1 MKTKLSLVLA
11 ALLFT
16 GLPLASTSGY
26 VAVSVGI
33 APPAIPIY
41 TQPLCPVAGYIWV
54 PGYWGWGPYGYYWVP
69 GAWVAPPAF
78 GLLWTPGY
86 WAFSGG
92 SYLFHDGYWG
102 PTVGFYGGINYGY
115 GYWGS
120 GYYGG
125 RWVGNDFHYNT
136 AVSRVNTT
144 VVRNTYA
151 DREVLKNRGT
161 NRTSFNGGKGG
172 VQAKPTAAQQTAETN
187 RREGPTAAQ
196 RSRMDSAKNDPALRA
211 KDNKGKP
218 KAESVRDF
226 GRKNDQESAATRSES
241 GQAATTDRANER
253 TNAEQRSADAERK
266 GGAQQGANAQK
277 DQKARGETAKNNDRR
292 GQERVKSERTE
303 PTTTRHAQRAEPAK
317 RNTAPRQT
325 ARTSQSV
332 QHQRSVQHRPP
343 TVKTSKSAPQA
354 RGHGPAPQQE
364 QAKKKKKKDKG
375 NGG

>member
-16 GLPLASTSGY
+16 GLPLASTSAY

-33 APPAIPIY
+33 APPAIPVY
-41 TQPLCPVAGYIWV
+41 AQPLCPVAGYIWT
-54 PGYWGWGPYGYYWVP
+54 PGYWAYGPYGYYWVP
-69 GAWVAPPAF
+69 GVWVAPPAF

-115 GYWGS
+115 GYWGN

-125 RWVGNDFHYNT
+125 RWVGDAFSYNT
-136 AVSRVNTT
+136 AVSRVNTA
-144 VVRNTYA
+144 VIHNTYVN
-151 DREVLKNRGT
+151 REVLNRRGT

-172 VQAKPTAAQQTAETN
+172 LQAKPSAAQQTAEKN

-211 KDNKGKP
+211 KDNKSKP

-226 GRKNDQESAATRSES
+226 GRKNDQQTAAARGEG
-241 GQAATTDRANER
+241 GQEATADRANQGR
-253 TNAEQRSADAERK
+253 PNGNQRAADAERK

-277 DQKARGETAKNNDRR
+277 DQKARGETAKTNDRR
-292 GQERVKSERTE
+292 GQARAKSERTE
-303 PTTTRHAQRAEPAK
+303 PSTARHVQRAEPAR
-317 RNTAPRQT
+317 RNTQPRNA
-325 ARTSQSV
+325 ARTFQSVQGQRSVV
-332 QHQRSVQHRPP
+332 QHQRSVPHRPP
-343 TVKTSKSAPQA
+343 TVKSSRSAPQA
-354 RGHGPAPQQE
+354 RSRGPAP
-364 QAKKKKKKDKG
+364 
-375 NGG
+375 